1 MPAVAVL
8 RLSIRKEAPAPERAA
23 THPFPKWVFVGAAGV
38 LLLVLGLNRRRPAE
52 AVAPSPVAAVSLPAE
67 APVPAPLP
75 KVQAVATVPK
85 ASPAAGKEMWR
96 VIAFTYRTHNAAARK
111 VQQLNQYHPGLN
123 AAVFSPKGR
132 GGYFLVSLGGRMTHE
147 EAVRLQHSARGK
159 GLPRD
164 LYVQNYAE

>member
-1 MPAVAVL
+1 MPAVAV
-8 RLSIRKEAPAPERAA
+8 RKEAPAPERAA

-67 APVPAPLP
+67 APVPAPLS
-75 KVQAVATVPK
+75 KAVVSTVPK
-85 ASPAAGKEMWR
+85 ASPASGKEMWR

-111 VQQLNQYHPGLN
+111 VQQLNQYHPGLS

-147 EAVRLQHSARGK
+147 EAVRLQHGARGK